1 MINGLHDENVKVDV
15 EIHQEEQNTAQ
26 TAQEGEQAQEQA
38 KQQTQEQAQEQAQ
51 EQVQGQARE
60 CEQGEP
66 QKVEVAQEER
76 IKELENQVTR
86 LSADF
91 SNFKKRSERE
101 KSDIYKFASED
112 LIKAIL
118 PIIDDYD
125 RAIDH
130 YDEENSDAFGQGM
143 NMIFKKMV
151 EILKTKGVKEIEA
164 LGSDFDPNFHH
175 AVEMSPNEHYESGK
189 VCDVLM
195 KGYTLNDKVIRP
207 AMVRVAQ

>member
-1 MINGLHDENVKVDV
+1 MQVDV
-15 EIHQEEQNTAQ
+15 DVLEQEKTDEQSQAQ
-26 TAQEGEQAQEQA
+26 TEEREEA
-38 KQQTQEQAQEQAQ
+38 QTQ
-51 EQVQGQARE
+51 QGSSQD
-60 CEQGEP
+60 
-66 QKVEVAQEER
+66 EER
-76 IKELENQVTR
+76 IKELENQMTR

-101 KSDIYKFASED
+101 KADIYKYASED

-118 PIIDDYD
+118 PMIDDYD

-143 NMIFKKMV
+143 NMIFKKLV
-151 EILKTKGVKEIEA
+151 EVLKAKGVKEIEA
-164 LGSDFDPNFHH
+164 LGADFDPNYHH
-175 AVEMSPNEHYESGK
+175 AVEMSPNENYESGK

-195 KGYTLNDKVIRP
+195 KGYLLNDKVIRP

>member
-1 MINGLHDENVKVDV
+1 MINGLHDEHTKENMQV
-15 EIHQEEQNTAQ
+15 HQEGQNDAPKQQETQQAEENLKNEDQVQAPEADQESEQGKEQTQTQ
-26 TAQEGEQAQEQA
+26 TAGDSQD
-38 KQQTQEQAQEQAQ
+38 T
-51 EQVQGQARE
+51 
-60 CEQGEP
+60 
-66 QKVEVAQEER
+66 R
-76 IKELENQVTR
+76 IKELENKFTR

-101 KSDIYKFASED
+101 KADIYQYANED
-112 LIKAIL
+112 LIKVIL

-130 YDEENSDAFGQGM
+130 YDEENFDAFGQGM
-143 NMIFKKMV
+143 NMIFKKLV
-151 EILKTKGVKEIEA
+151 EILKAKGVKEIEA
-164 LGSDFDPNFHH
+164 LGTDFDPNFHH

-207 AMVRVAQ
+207 AMVRVSE

>member
-1 MINGLHDENVKVDV
+1 MINGLHDEHTKENMQV
-15 EIHQEEQNTAQ
+15 HQEGQNDAPKQQETQQAEENLKNEDRVQAPEADQESEQGKEQTQTQ
-26 TAQEGEQAQEQA
+26 TAGDSQD
-38 KQQTQEQAQEQAQ
+38 T
-51 EQVQGQARE
+51 
-60 CEQGEP
+60 
-66 QKVEVAQEER
+66 R
-76 IKELENQVTR
+76 IKELENQFTR

-101 KSDIYKFASED
+101 KADIYQYANED
-112 LIKAIL
+112 LIKVIL

-143 NMIFKKMV
+143 NMIFKKLV
-151 EILKTKGVKEIEA
+151 EILKVKGVKEIEA
-164 LGSDFDPNFHH
+164 LGADFDPNFHH

-207 AMVRVAQ
+207 AMVRVSE

>member
-1 MINGLHDENVKVDV
+1 MQVDV
-15 EIHQEEQNTAQ
+15 EILENEKKDGQGSAEEKAQ
-26 TAQEGEQAQEQA
+26 VDEQAKSQSQSQVDEQAQAQAQANEQDEA
-38 KQQTQEQAQEQAQ
+38 QPQSKAQEQ
-51 EQVQGQARE
+51 G
-60 CEQGEP
+60 
-66 QKVEVAQEER
+66 KEESSQSEDR
-76 IKELENQVTR
+76 IRELENQMTR

-101 KSDIYKFASED
+101 KADIYKYASED

-118 PIIDDYD
+118 PMIDDYD

-143 NMIFKKMV
+143 NMIFKKLV
-151 EILKTKGVKEIEA
+151 EVLKTKGVKEIEA
-164 LGSDFDPNFHH
+164 LGADFDPNYHH

-195 KGYTLNDKVIRP
+195 KGYMLNDKVIRP